1 MDSLYDILGRKD
13 FDEPPEALAIK
24 KYVRDE
30 FDESVAVTVKEKEI
44 IIAAPNAALASTL
57 RMRVLQLQKITGER
71 KKRFIFRIG
80 K

>member
-1 MDSLYDILGRKD
+1 MDSLHDIMSRKD
-13 FDEPPEALAIK
+13 FDESQEALAIK

-30 FDESVAVTVKEKEI
+30 FDETVAVTVKEKEI

-57 RMRVLQLQKITGER
+57 RMRVLQLQRLIGG
-71 KKRFIFRIG
+71 KKRLVFRIG

>member
-24 KYVRDE
+24 KYVHE
-30 FDESVAVTVKEKEI
+30 QFDESVAVTVKEKEI
-44 IIAAPNAALASTL
+44 IVAAPNAALASTL
-57 RMRVLQLQKITGER
+57 RMRVLQLQKLIGE

>member
-1 MDSLYDILGRKD
+1 MDSLNDILGRKD

-24 KYVRDE
+24 KYVRAE
-30 FDESVAVTVKEKEI
+30 FDEAVAVTVKEKEI
-44 IIAAPNAALASTL
+44 IIAAPSAALASTL
-57 RMRVLQLQKITGER
+57 RMRVLQLQRLIGE

>member
-1 MDSLYDILGRKD
+1 MDSLNDILGRKD

-24 KYVRDE
+24 KYVRE
-30 FDESVAVTVKEKEI
+30 QFDESVAVTIKEKEI

-57 RMRVLQLQKITGER
+57 RMRVLQLQKLIGE

>member
-1 MDSLYDILGRKD
+1 MDSLNDILGRKD

-24 KYVRDE
+24 KYVRE
-30 FDESVAVTVKEKEI
+30 QFDETVAVTIRNNDI

-57 RMRVLQLQKITGER
+57 RMRVLQLQRLIGE